1 VFQSALAALILLLL
15 WRPAVSVATLKP
27 QQNIIAVVVDDSRS
41 MSIREDGKSRLERA
55 VAALNGG
62 VLTGL
67 SEQFQLRLYRFGN
80 SLERIQRLDQLGAT
94 APSTQIGTVLKQ
106 VAAEGAGLPIGAVV
120 LVTDGADNAGGVDL
134 ETINEIRRR
143 RIPVHTAGFG
153 REEPKRDIEVAD
165 VSVPSR
171 ALADSRLSAQVTF
184 RQWGYSGR
192 KARVSVSDGGKTLA
206 SRDVTLKKDGEP
218 QTEPLAF
225 NAGAAGARPL
235 DVAVTPIEGEEN
247 SRNNSLSRL
256 VNVQAQK
263 PRVLYLEGE
272 PRWEMKF
279 IRRAVEEDRS
289 LQLASILRTTQN
301 KIYRQGI
308 DDPKEL
314 EQGFPS
320 TAEELFAYRGLILGS
335 VESSYFTAAQKELIR
350 QFVDRR
356 GGGLLFLGGRAALSD
371 GGYASSPLA
380 DLLPVTLPARKG
392 TFRRDAALVDLT
404 PAGRESLICRLEE
417 DPDKNAQRWR
427 KLPALADYQEAG
439 AAKPGALVLAELLAA
454 NRRLPVLVTENY
466 GRGRTAVFAT
476 GGSWRWQMLQDV
488 KDRSHEMFWQQLL
501 RWLVSDAPGEV
512 SLATPRPVLADETRV
527 PLRVEARDKS
537 FAPVLDSRVDVR
549 ISGPDGAAT
558 SVELSPSSQEPGVYA
573 GEWRAEKPGAYLA
586 ETVVVRGGQELGRD
600 VMTFR
605 REDGVAEN
613 FRTGQNREL
622 LEKLS
627 EQTGG
632 KYYRPEDLP
641 RLVREISYSEA
652 GLTVRETRDLWNMP
666 VVFLLLI
673 ALRAAEWIL
682 RRRWCVV

>member
-1 VFQSALAALILLLL
+1 
-15 WRPAVSVATLKP
+15 
-27 QQNIIAVVVDDSRS
+27 
-41 MSIREDGKSRLERA
+41 
-55 VAALNGG
+55 
-62 VLTGL
+62 
-67 SEQFQLRLYRFGN
+67 
-80 SLERIQRLDQLGAT
+80 
-94 APSTQIGTVLKQ
+94 
-106 VAAEGAGLPIGAVV
+106 
-120 LVTDGADNAGGVDL
+120 
-134 ETINEIRRR
+134 
-143 RIPVHTAGFG
+143 
-153 REEPKRDIEVAD
+153 
-165 VSVPSR
+165 
-171 ALADSRLSAQVTF
+171 
-184 RQWGYSGR
+184 
-192 KARVSVSDGGKTLA
+192 
-206 SRDVTLKKDGEP
+206 
-218 QTEPLAF
+218 
-225 NAGAAGARPL
+225 
-235 DVAVTPIEGEEN
+235 
-247 SRNNSLSRL
+247 
-256 VNVQAQK
+256 
-263 PRVLYLEGE
+263 
-272 PRWEMKF
+272 
-279 IRRAVEEDRS
+279 
-289 LQLASILRTTQN
+289 
-301 KIYRQGI
+301 
-308 DDPKEL
+308 
-314 EQGFPS
+314 
-320 TAEELFAYRGLILGS
+320 
-335 VESSYFTAAQKELIR
+335 
-350 QFVDRR
+350 
-356 GGGLLFLGGRAALSD
+356 
-371 GGYASSPLA
+371 
-380 DLLPVTLPARKG
+380 
-392 TFRRDAALVDLT
+392 
-404 PAGRESLICRLEE
+404 
-417 DPDKNAQRWR
+417 
-427 KLPALADYQEAG
+427 
-439 AAKPGALVLAELLAA
+439 
-454 NRRLPVLVTENY
+454 VLVTENY

-558 SVELSPSSQEPGVYA
+558 SVELSPSPQEPGVYA

-600 VMTFR
+600 VIAFR